1 MAILSKA
8 CKPDNFES
16 HNSLKLSFTNNRGLH
31 SDFADCKSFLESNSP
46 DILALCGTNLDESI
60 DAGRFSVRG
69 YFNLIRKNSASHMHG
84 LAVYVKEGLLSA
96 WDLSL
101 ENSADSYL
109 CFRLNLLHPVSYF
122 FFLYRS
128 PSLSLCTA
136 FDSVSSN
143 VDEVRITVCDSQSP
157 ALLDFFLSSDASIR
171 STMAFPPLGN
181 CDYIVVS
188 VSIDFPLIL
197 QRDPPF
203 HRIVYDYSRADLDGL
218 CNHLIDVPWED
229 IFKLRASATDSEFF
243 KWVQLG
249 IDVYIPYGFQLF
261 VP

>member
-1 MAILSKA
+1 
-8 CKPDNFES
+8 
-16 HNSLKLSFTNNRGLH
+16 
-31 SDFADCKSFLESNSP
+31 
-46 DILALCGTNLDESI
+46 
-60 DAGRFSVRG
+60 
-69 YFNLIRKNSASHMHG
+69 MHG

-109 CFRLNLLHPVSYF
+109 CFRLNLLHPMSYF

-136 FDSVSSN
+136 FDSVSSI

-203 HRIVYDYSRADLDGL
+203 HRIAYDYSRADLDGL